1 LTDLKKLFIYSSYPF
16 GYQNEQI
23 SGEFSMQKTDLD
35 LLFSATTLKLWN
47 LFQIFFAELVR
58 RSDLVQ
64 EKVTFITSE
73 ESDELV
79 LSTDPPG
86 LV

>member
-1 LTDLKKLFIYSSYPF
+1 MFPPYPF
-16 GYQNEQI
+16 GYQNEHI

-35 LLFSATTLKLWN
+35 LLFSASLMKLWN

-58 RSDLVQ
+58 RRDMVQ
-64 EKVTFITSE
+64 EHVNFITSE